1 LHKVKGYWTV
11 RNVSSP
17 AVSWL
22 TQSYCTLKDHQEPI
36 IISIIRF
43 NTILAKTLLI
53 MKLSNIVLTILSID
67 SYQKLPPM
75 LSSTISRDTEFHG
88 LLEYITF
95 VSLSDFFNY
104 NYTRKLGGKTTG
116 KSTQKNLT
124 VKSPLKHKR
133 SS

>member
-1 LHKVKGYWTV
+1 MKIVVPNQYVYSFRADEGIFDSVIY
-11 RNVSSP
+11 P
-17 AVSWL
+17 
-22 TQSYCTLKDHQEPI
+22 
-36 IISIIRF
+36 SICF
-43 NTILAKTLLI
+43 AQ
-53 MKLSNIVLTILSID
+53 MSC
-67 SYQKLPPM
+67 
-75 LSSTISRDTEFHG
+75 ISRDTEFHG